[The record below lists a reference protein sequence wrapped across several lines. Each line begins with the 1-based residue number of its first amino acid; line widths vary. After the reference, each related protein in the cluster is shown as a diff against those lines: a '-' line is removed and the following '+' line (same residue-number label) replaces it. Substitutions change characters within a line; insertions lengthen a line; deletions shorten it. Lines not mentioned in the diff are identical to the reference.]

1 MQIDWFTLIAQ
12 IVNFLILIA
21 LLRHFLYGRI
31 VNAIDEREEKIAS
44 KWEQAD
50 KEKEKAEHQA
60 QSHSQK
66 SEELE
71 RQKDDVLSKAR
82 QEAEDEKKK
91 LTREARE
98 EVKELEKKWREGIE
112 QQQQAFFRELQAKLS
127 EQVTTITR
135 RFLNDMAD
143 VELEEHILQNFVRRA
158 EDSDEEKSEL
168 REFVSQYGD
177 ELKVLSSFE
186 MDQRDREKLKG
197 VLQKLRDGELSVS
210 FERSADLIC
219 GLSLQSNGRKIDFSA
234 ASYVSELRAR
244 FSGLFAETAEESE
257 RDEQ

>member
-60 QSHSQK
+60 QSHRQK
-66 SEELE
+66 SEQLE
-71 RQKDDVLSKAR
+71 RQKDEVLSKAR
-82 QEAEDEKKK
+82 QEADDEKKK
-91 LTREARE
+91 LTRDARE

-135 RFLNDMAD
+135 RFLKDMAD

-158 EDSDEEKSEL
+158 EDSDVKKSEL
-168 REFVSQYGD
+168 REFVNQYGD

-186 MDQRDREKLKG
+186 IDRKDREKLEG
-197 VLQKLRDGELSVS
+197 VLQQLRGGKLSVS
-210 FERSADLIC
+210 FEQSPDLIC

-234 ASYVSELRAR
+234 ASYVNELQNR
-244 FSGLFAETAEESE
+244 FSGLFAETAEDND
-257 RDEQ
+257 RDEH